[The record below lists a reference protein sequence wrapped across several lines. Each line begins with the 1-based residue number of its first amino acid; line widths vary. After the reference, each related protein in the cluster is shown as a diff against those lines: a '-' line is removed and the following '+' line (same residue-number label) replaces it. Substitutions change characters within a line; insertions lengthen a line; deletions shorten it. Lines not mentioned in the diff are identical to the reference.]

1 MTGAADSS
9 PRIMIV
15 AGETSGDLHGAHL
28 VQALRE
34 LRPDLLI
41 SGMGGPALA
50 AQGVEILYDAARMA
64 VVGIWEV
71 ISHLKDIRAAKR
83 ILEDFLR
90 EKRPR
95 LLILIDYPDFNL
107 LLAAKAKKLGI
118 PVFYYISPQV
128 WAWRSGRMRTIKRL
142 VDKMAVILPFEE
154 EFYRQRG
161 MAVEFVGHPLVDE
174 LAQSLGTEFLGTDLK
189 SVPIRAP
196 LVGLLP
202 GSRRREIAVMLP
214 LFLAA
219 ARRLKERH
227 PQLSFII
234 PLAPG
239 LDRQLLMEHG
249 LVDCPE
255 LEISL
260 VEPAERHR
268 HMAACAAVLAASG
281 TVTLELALLG
291 VPMVVS
297 YRVAPLTYFLGR
309 LLIKVRYASLV
320 NLVARQEVVPELL
333 QDAATPEAI
342 SQELDRLLTDPAR
355 RQTMLDGLAL
365 VRQRLG
371 GPGAS
376 QRAAAKVLALLDRQ
390 LDAGM
395 ARP

>member
-1 MTGAADSS
+1 MTGAANPA

-15 AGETSGDLHGAHL
+15 AGETSGDLHGTHL
-28 VQALRE
+28 VQALRGM
-34 LRPDLLI
+34 RPDLLI

-64 VVGIWEV
+64 VVGILEV

-90 EKRPR
+90 EKRPQ

-107 LLAAKAKKLGI
+107 LLAAKARKLGI

-128 WAWRSGRMRTIKRL
+128 WAWRSGRVRTIKRL

-174 LAQSLGTEFLGTDLK
+174 LAGVVEAL
-189 SVPIRAP
+189 AP
-196 LVGLLP
+196 QPATAGPPLIGLLP

-219 ARRLKERH
+219 ARRLKARH
-227 PQLSFII
+227 PQVSFII

-239 LDRQLLMEHG
+239 LDRQLLMAHG
-249 LVDCPE
+249 LADCSD
-255 LEISL
+255 LDIRL

-268 HMAACAAVLAASG
+268 RMAACAAVLAASG
-281 TVTLELALLG
+281 TVTLELAMLG
-291 VPMVVS
+291 TPMVVS

-342 SQELDRLLTDPAR
+342 SRELDRLLTDPAR
-355 RQTMLDGLAL
+355 RRAMLDGLAL

-376 QRAAAKVLALLDRQ
+376 HRAALLALNMLAERRC
-390 LDAGM
+390 GS
-395 ARP
+395 